1 MKEFFNKVWL
11 KLNGNKTLIGSISMV
26 ALQSSFVEARVE
38 PDLLS
43 LLFNASMLLFGVG
56 GGHKVLKKF
65 QKK

>member
-11 KLNGNKTLIGSISMV
+11 KLNGNKTLIGSVSMV
-26 ALQSSFVEARVE
+26 VLQSNFAEARVE

-56 GGHKVLKKF
+56 GGHKIVKRFKK
-65 QKK
+65 

>member
-1 MKEFFNKVWL
+1 MKTLLNNIWL
-11 KLNGNKTLIGSISMV
+11 KLNGNKTLIGSVSMV
-26 ALQSSFVEARVE
+26 VLQSNFVEARVE

-65 QKK
+65 KKK